1 MRALFIIHYKSRVS
15 KCSFVSKVI
24 SQSMKD
30 FLLEVK
36 KRAVIGIVGGSDLVK
51 MQEQMGAG
59 DGENIAAM
67 CCTAATLF
75 TGARLQ

>member
-1 MRALFIIHYKSRVS
+1 
-15 KCSFVSKVI
+15 
-24 SQSMKD
+24 MKN

-59 DGENIAAM
+59 DGENIARRVWHS
-67 CCTAATLF
+67 CHVIHGLPPYSDEDV
-75 TGARLQ
+75 

>member
-1 MRALFIIHYKSRVS
+1 
-15 KCSFVSKVI
+15 
-24 SQSMKD
+24 MKD

-59 DGENIAAM
+59 DGENIAAV
-67 CCTAATLF
+67 CCTAAPLF
-75 TGARLQ
+75 VDARLQ